1 MRFIKALFLVG
12 IDGFLWLL
20 LFGSLLNHI
29 IVIQAKDN
37 MYADANAIPQNEYGL
52 VLGTSKDGKFGLNPY
67 FKHRMEAAITLY
79 KHQKIKKII
88 VSGDNHI
95 LSYNETQ
102 DMTDYLVA
110 RGVPDSAIIQDYAGF
125 RTIDSVI
132 RAKKVFGCSSLTIIS
147 QQFHNERALY
157 IAKYHG
163 INAIGFNAEDA
174 KSIRNYTHF
183 REFFAKSWVFV
194 DLYVLRTQPKF
205 L

>member
-29 IVIQAKDN
+29 IVVHAKDK
-37 MYADANAIPQNEYGL
+37 MYTTANEIPYNEYGL

-67 FKHRMEAAITLY
+67 FQYRMEGAISLFEN
-79 KHQKIKKII
+79 KKIKKII

-95 LSYNETQ
+95 VAYNETQ

-125 RTIDSVI
+125 RTIDSII
-132 RAKKVFGCSSLTIIS
+132 RAKKVFRCHSLTIIS

-157 IAKYHG
+157 IAKHHE
-163 INAIGFNAEDA
+163 INAIAFNAKDV
-174 KSIRNYTHF
+174 KSTRNYTHI
-183 REFFAKSWVFV
+183 REFFAKSWVFI
-194 DLYVLRTQPKF
+194 DLYILHREPKF